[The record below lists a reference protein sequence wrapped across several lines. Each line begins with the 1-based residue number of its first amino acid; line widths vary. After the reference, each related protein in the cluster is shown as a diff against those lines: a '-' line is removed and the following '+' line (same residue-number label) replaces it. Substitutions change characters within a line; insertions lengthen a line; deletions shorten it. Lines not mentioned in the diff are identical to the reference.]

1 MHCAA
6 VHLRLAAHK
15 ISLSKRKCKRLMC
28 IRLAHEKYRHSLI
41 RRPKDSDM
49 ELAKTFTI
57 SVSMHANANNFARSG
72 ISNSSLLIKKRG
84 TTKTTQCSCNGKA
97 LANVADGAFAKYSC
111 RVNGC
116 QTVAET
122 QQDSLV
128 PSAL

>member
-1 MHCAA
+1 
-6 VHLRLAAHK
+6 
-15 ISLSKRKCKRLMC
+15 MC

-72 ISNSSLLIKKRG
+72 ISNSSLLIQKRG
-84 TTKTTQCSCNGKA
+84 TIKTTRTLCNSTA
-97 LANVADGAFAKYSC
+97 LANGAENAFAKYSC
-111 RVNGC
+111 KVNNC

-122 QQDSLV
+122 
-128 PSAL
+128 